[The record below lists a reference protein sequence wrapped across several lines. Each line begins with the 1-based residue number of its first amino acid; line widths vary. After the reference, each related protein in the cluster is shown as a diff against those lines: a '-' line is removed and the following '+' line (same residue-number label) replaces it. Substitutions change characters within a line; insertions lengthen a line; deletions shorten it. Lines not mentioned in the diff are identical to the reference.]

1 MAVTGFWHG
10 GITVSDTAASHRF
23 YVDLLGL
30 RLVADR
36 TTDDPALLRV
46 VGVPAT
52 ALRVSML
59 AIPGSPSYVEL
70 VEYLSLPDNARP
82 AGGPAGW
89 PVSTPGTGHLCFYT
103 DDLHGLWAR
112 LRDAGVPAV
121 SPGPVD
127 CSSRIP
133 GTWCLYVRDPDG
145 YPVELF
151 EGPPYPQGRRQPL
164 LTAEDRPQGTPSP
177 RDTVRTGPI
186 RDETRER

>member
-1 MAVTGFWHG
+1 MTVTGFWHG

-52 ALRVSML
+52 AIRVSML

-70 VEYLSLPDNARP
+70 VEYLGLPGRAASVTVADGL
-82 AGGPAGW
+82 AGFS
-89 PVSTPGTGHLCFYT
+89 VSTPGTGHLCFYT

-112 LRDAGVPAV
+112 LRAAGVTAI

-151 EGPPYPQGRRQPL
+151 EGPPYPQGRRPDPQPS
-164 LTAEDRPQGTPSP
+164 T
-177 RDTVRTGPI
+177 RD
-186 RDETRER
+186 

>member
-1 MAVTGFWHG
+1 MTVTGFWHG
-10 GITVSDTAASHRF
+10 GITVADTAVSHRF

-70 VEYLSLPDNARP
+70 VEYLGRPDRGLPDEARP
-82 AGGPAGW
+82 PAPAATGL

-112 LRDAGVPAV
+112 LRDAGVPAI

-151 EGPPYPQGRRQPL
+151 EGPPYPQGRRP
-164 LTAEDRPQGTPSP
+164 DRQGT
-177 RDTVRTGPI
+177 
-186 RDETRER
+186 